1 MCRPTR
7 FDYPLFLRAAVRKIK
22 RAWVQ
27 QRAIVVMATPAN
39 LPKPDLSALRIDDR
53 LRSQSKMGKRIFYAS
68 IPVLIFAG
76 IVAAAYAFRNQRP
89 MVEVATAAKPDP
101 GGRQTLLNASGY
113 VTPRRHR
120 LQDYRPRNRSVL

>member
-53 LRSQSKMGKRIFYAS
+53 RQSQSKMGKRIFYPT
-68 IPVLIFAG
+68 ITFLIFPA
-76 IVAAAYAFRNQRP
+76 IVAVAYPFRIQRP
-89 MVEVATAAKPDP
+89 MFEVATAAKPAP
-101 GGRQTLLNASGY
+101 GGSQML
-113 VTPRRHR
+113 
-120 LQDYRPRNRSVL
+120 

>member
-1 MCRPTR
+1 
-7 FDYPLFLRAAVRKIK
+7 
-22 RAWVQ
+22 
-27 QRAIVVMATPAN
+27 MATPAN

-89 MVEVATAAKPDP
+89 MVEVATAAKP
-101 GGRQTLLNASGY
+101 GRRFSTPAGTLRRAAAPPSP
-113 VTPRRHR
+113 PR
-120 LQDYRPRNRSVL
+120 LPAA